1 LPISTNLNVSQSGAN
16 AASAIKQWSASDR
29 WKVLGGGF
37 LMDLAFGNIYGWSVF
52 VAPLEKEFGWKRAD
66 TSMVFTIA
74 VFMTGLT
81 FLLAGRI
88 YDKWGPTFCAIAG
101 GVLSSLGFYLS
112 AYTHSLNYLF
122 LIFGVLGGFGAGLG
136 CAVVIP
142 TVGKWFPDKR
152 GLAMGLILG
161 AYGVSSAI
169 FGPLAANELIPT
181 YGLSA
186 TFRILGV
193 TFLVMTMAGAL
204 LLKNPPPGFRPE
216 NWSPTPAQKASSSNC
231 ELTAGEALKTPGFQ
245 FVWLG
250 YALGASAGMMIISQL
265 VPFVVSRGISSTSIA
280 SAALLVG
287 ALGNVLGRFFSGW
300 MSDALGRL
308 NVLRLMIAVSAVAM
322 PLLAVA
328 GNIWTL
334 YAGVI
339 VVYYCYGTLLSVNA
353 ALCPDFWG
361 TKHVGLING
370 MMFCAWGTAGII
382 GPRIGGLLFDKYH
395 NYRIAFDVA
404 SLLAVTALIFEFL
417 AKRPTSSPELSSVE
431 PALPLVS

>member
-1 LPISTNLNVSQSGAN
+1 
-16 AASAIKQWSASDR
+16 
-29 WKVLGGGF
+29 
-37 LMDLAFGNIYGWSVF
+37 MDLAFGSIYGWSVF
-52 VAPLEKEFGWKRAD
+52 VAPLEKEFGWRRAD

-81 FLLAGRI
+81 FLLGGPI
-88 YDKWGPTFCAIAG
+88 YDRWGPSFCAIVG
-101 GVLSSLGFYLS
+101 GFLSSLGFYLS
-112 AYTHSLNYLF
+112 AYTHSLTYLF

-152 GLAMGLILG
+152 GLAMGLILA
-161 AYGVSSAI
+161 AYGASSAI
-169 FGPLAANELIPT
+169 FGPLASNELIPT

-193 TFLVMTMAGAL
+193 TFLVMTMIGAL
-204 LLKNPPPGFRPE
+204 LLKNPPPGFRPT
-216 NWSPTPAQKASSSNC
+216 NWSPTSSQKAAPANR
-231 ELTAGEALKTPGFQ
+231 EVTAGEALRTPLFQ
-245 FVWLG
+245 FIWLG
-250 YALGASAGMMIISQL
+250 YALGGSAGMMIISQL
-265 VPFVVSRGISSTSIA
+265 VPFVMSRGISSTSIA
-280 SAALLVG
+280 SIALLVG

-308 NVLRLMIAVSAVAM
+308 NVLRLMLAVSAIAM
-322 PLLAVA
+322 PLLVGASDV
-328 GNIWTL
+328 WTL

-370 MMFCAWGTAGII
+370 IMFTAWGTAGII
-382 GPRIGGLLFDKYH
+382 GPRIGGILYDKYH
-395 NYRIAFDVA
+395 NYRVAFYAA
-404 SLLAVTALIFEFL
+404 SLLAIAALIFEFL
-417 AKRPTSSPELSSVE
+417 ARRPANLAEITTAQPL
-431 PALPLVS
+431 LPLAGEN